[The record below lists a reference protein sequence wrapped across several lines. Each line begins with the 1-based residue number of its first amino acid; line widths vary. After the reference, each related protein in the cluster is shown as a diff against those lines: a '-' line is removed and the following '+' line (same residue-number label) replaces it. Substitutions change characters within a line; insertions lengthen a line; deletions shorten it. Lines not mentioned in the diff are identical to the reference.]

1 GRRARGGRR
10 TGAEWGTSGSPLVSR
25 CPGVFGFSGLAVL
38 GVFGFS
44 GGRFSVPWVY
54 RSSVSWVAAF
64 GAVVRAGRPRRRGA
78 RVRGP
83 ARRTGAAGRSRSRIR
98 RRADAW

>member
-1 GRRARGGRR
+1 
-10 TGAEWGTSGSPLVSR
+10 
-25 CPGVFGFSGLAVL
+25 GVFGFSGLAVL

-54 RSSVSWVAAF
+54 RSSVSRVAAF

-98 RRADAW
+98 RRADAWWTRRGSRGRSGRWGGGRAARGT